1 MESIKK
7 QVSDKVSLVKNKS
20 VTTGKFLW
28 LNHRKKTIIGSII
41 FIIVVLLIIS
51 GSQKGSVNTP
61 YTAITQNVIDEVVL
75 SGRTESVNSV
85 SLGFADSGRVNK
97 VFVIEGQQVKKGQI
111 LAELEMGDLQAQYTS
126 ARAGLVIAQANLN
139 QGNTN
144 LEKVTREQDSLVET
158 AKRNLY
164 GSLEAYPEDVFSGQ
178 SAPTVYGSYQGDVP
192 GAYNLKIYGSSA
204 DTGASIQYS
213 GLESGI
219 APLTTNSRAAI
230 GTKGV
235 FIQFPDSLGYVNTKW
250 IIPVPNDRSSTYSVL
265 KNAYETALASRDR
278 AIEIARADVSGASAS
293 VFQARVDQARAAVD
307 QIGSA
312 MQRRRIIAP
321 FSGTISSVD
330 LKEGEST
337 IGISKDTSPGVSML
351 ATDQYKVVIKIPE
364 IDVSRIIPNTPVDII
379 LDAYGP
385 DVIFKGILTTIN
397 PAETII
403 DGVPVYEG
411 TVLFT
416 EKDDR
421 VRSGMTSTVKII
433 VGQKENVVTI
443 PGNYIREDKVKRKFF
458 VDKVDGQDD
467 KKTIETEVKVGIRG
481 SDGSTE
487 IISGI
492 VSGDVV
498 SLPVAK

>member
-7 QVSDKVSLVKNKS
+7 QAFEKISTVKTKS
-20 VTTGKFLW
+20 AMTGKFLW
-28 LNHRKKTIIGSII
+28 ANHRKKTIVGAII
-41 FIIVVLLIIS
+41 FIIVLFSLVS
-51 GSQKGSVNTP
+51 GSQKGAVNTP
-61 YTAITQNVIDEVVL
+61 YTATNKNVIDEVVL

-97 VFVIEGQQVKKGQI
+97 VFVVEGQQVKKGQV
-111 LAELEMGDLQAQYTS
+111 LAELEMGDLQAQYAS

-144 LEKVTREQDSLVET
+144 LEKVIKEQDSLVET

-164 GSLEAYPEDVFSGQ
+164 GSLEAYPEDIFSGQ
-178 SAPTVYGSYQGDVP
+178 TAPTIFGSYQGDTP
-192 GAYNLKIYGSSA
+192 GEYNLKIYGSSA
-204 DTGASIQYS
+204 ETGASIQYS
-213 GLESGI
+213 GLESGV
-219 APLTTNSRAAI
+219 APLTVNSRTAI
-230 GTKGV
+230 GTKGL
-235 FIQFPDSLGYVNTKW
+235 FIQFPNNSGYINTKW
-250 IIPVPNDRSSTYSVL
+250 VIPVPNDRSSTYAVL
-265 KNAYETALASRDR
+265 KNTYDTALASRER
-278 AIEIARADVSGASAS
+278 AIEIARADVFGEMTSIL
-293 VFQARVDQARAAVD
+293 QARVDQARATVD

-364 IDVSRIIPNTPVDII
+364 IDVSRVVPNTPVDIT

-385 DVIFKGILTTIN
+385 DIIFKGVLTTIN
-397 PAETII
+397 PAETVV

-421 VRSGMTSTVKII
+421 IRSGMTSTVKII

-443 PGNYIREDKVKRKFF
+443 PGNYIREDKIKRKFF
-458 VDKVDGQDD
+458 VDVVSPDNE
-467 KKTIETEVKVGIRG
+467 KKIVEKEVKVGIRG
-481 SDGSTE
+481 SDGTTE
-487 IISGI
+487 ITSGLNA
-492 VSGDVV
+492 GEVV
-498 SLPVAK
+498 SLPITE